1 MNYDDFFFH
10 KDSPIRS
17 AVLKVLL
24 TVSKQE
30 PSQLQSQLSFSFSV
44 MPHPSVRDLARR
56 LIRFKCFLFARR
68 SRTVVLV
75 PVVARTINKAYI
87 FIRHLVI
94 RLYSALV
101 TAVVQCSWIRVL
113 GTEVYKRKE
122 SLTWICCEMTN
133 NNDTCKPTKQRHQ
146 SLATND
152 YSIQGKVI
160 YAYLRRF
167 LL

>member
-30 PSQLQSQLSFSFSV
+30 PSQLQSQLSFSISV
-44 MPHPSVRDLARR
+44 MSHTS
-56 LIRFKCFLFARR
+56 
-68 SRTVVLV
+68 
-75 PVVARTINKAYI
+75 VVARTINKAYI
-87 FIRHLVI
+87 FIRHLVT